1 MLALVGCSEATEL
14 DRLVPKM
21 VLDTRSL
28 DFGEV
33 PVGMT
38 KRAAIQV
45 SNPGGLPLT
54 LSAVLTSTVFEGAVT
69 ELVIAPGST
78 VPLVLSFAPSRGGRV
93 EDTLHITSNADN
105 ADCAVTGTGVP
116 GFATITPRAVE
127 LSTRVMTTR
136 SVELVITNHGV
147 TPLSGDVRPLQFVR
161 PESYAVSA
169 TLLTSGPQFT
179 VPASGEAT
187 FRLDYAPIVVGDDS
201 GQVMFELCGPACGLE
216 VDVRARASSGALR
229 ADPAAIDFGAVGI
242 DEKKLEP
249 VTLFNDG
256 STPIQITALTIEGT
270 SEALV
275 KSIRPLPITL
285 RPGSATVLSI
295 EYTPRSPA
303 AMRADLVV
311 ATDNPDVGEAH
322 VALSGH
328 GIGAL
333 MEVQPANLDFG
344 VVRREVAQRRSFLVV
359 NSGSVSFRI
368 TELSFVGHPSMRLAA
383 APGLPA
389 RLDPGD
395 TLVSSVELVPTGTN
409 GLYLGEV
416 TVRADRADLPV
427 IKLPV
432 RAVFTE
438 PNCRLDV
445 APDTVTFGLLEPGS
459 TASLDVQITNVGVR
473 DCILE
478 NGAML
483 EPSDP
488 VFSVAPV
495 SWPIAL
501 TPGQNTRVTFTYA
514 PTEPREAKS
523 TYRVTTDDA
532 GYREHSIRLVGTAQ
546 EAIVPPAAGRFLFY
560 WQIGRSGDIMR
571 VPLQGSPVP
580 TPYWGTRTGK
590 QCSGCHSISP
600 DGRYLAIVGLGNI
613 DIVDT
618 RTQQAVA
625 GSRPVSSL
633 TFVSWNPD
641 VNTSPPYQFAYGDND
656 AIQISSAQGGQVH
669 TLRGADEP
677 NFGHGMPTWGPGKI
691 AFVRGT
697 QGNGLHFWGPTDIMI
712 VDEAGGVAVP
722 LAGASLNNGGNFY
735 PKFSPNG
742 RWIAYNH
749 SPSAGGTVS
758 VPDARVQLVRADN
771 SGTVL
776 TLPLLNTAS
785 GATSFPTWAV
795 DGTYLS
801 FSSNRPGG
809 AGGWDI
815 YIAPIDPVSGT
826 EGMPRNLAE
835 VNTAEFEH
843 AAVWSP

>member
-1 MLALVGCSEATEL
+1 
-14 DRLVPKM
+14 
-21 VLDTRSL
+21 
-28 DFGEV
+28 
-33 PVGMT
+33 
-38 KRAAIQV
+38 
-45 SNPGGLPLT
+45 
-54 LSAVLTSTVFEGAVT
+54 
-69 ELVIAPGST
+69 
-78 VPLVLSFAPSRGGRV
+78 
-93 EDTLHITSNADN
+93 
-105 ADCAVTGTGVP
+105 
-116 GFATITPRAVE
+116 
-127 LSTRVMTTR
+127 
-136 SVELVITNHGV
+136 
-147 TPLSGDVRPLQFVR
+147 
-161 PESYAVSA
+161 
-169 TLLTSGPQFT
+169 
-179 VPASGEAT
+179 
-187 FRLDYAPIVVGDDS
+187 
-201 GQVMFELCGPACGLE
+201 
-216 VDVRARASSGALR
+216 
-229 ADPAAIDFGAVGI
+229 
-242 DEKKLEP
+242 
-249 VTLFNDG
+249 
-256 STPIQITALTIEGT
+256 
-270 SEALV
+270 
-275 KSIRPLPITL
+275 
-285 RPGSATVLSI
+285 
-295 EYTPRSPA
+295 
-303 AMRADLVV
+303 
-311 ATDNPDVGEAH
+311 
-322 VALSGH
+322 
-328 GIGAL
+328 
-333 MEVQPANLDFG
+333 
-344 VVRREVAQRRSFLVV
+344 
-359 NSGSVSFRI
+359 
-368 TELSFVGHPSMRLAA
+368 
-383 APGLPA
+383 
-389 RLDPGD
+389 
-395 TLVSSVELVPTGTN
+395 
-409 GLYLGEV
+409 
-416 TVRADRADLPV
+416 
-427 IKLPV
+427 
-432 RAVFTE
+432 
-438 PNCRLDV
+438 
-445 APDTVTFGLLEPGS
+445 
-459 TASLDVQITNVGVR
+459 
-473 DCILE
+473 
-478 NGAML
+478 
-483 EPSDP
+483 
-488 VFSVAPV
+488 
-495 SWPIAL
+495 
-501 TPGQNTRVTFTYA
+501 
-514 PTEPREAKS
+514 
-523 TYRVTTDDA
+523 
-532 GYREHSIRLVGTAQ
+532 
-546 EAIVPPAAGRFLFY
+546 
-560 WQIGRSGDIMR
+560 MR